1 MKKNKR
7 LLIVSLILVIVAA
20 GLYFG
25 GGSTGFNKAD
35 SDFAINDTSTITKF
49 FLANKNN
56 YHVLISRDSTN
67 GGWLVD
73 RTYKASSRIVADFLG
88 MATQLQVK
96 TPAPATSRD
105 NIIKLMSS
113 SAIKLEVYQI
123 LPRFELFGYKF
134 FEREVQSKVYYVG
147 EAAPDNQG
155 SYMLMQGSSL
165 PFVVF
170 MPGLRGFVTPYYSVI
185 GDQWRDHTIFAE
197 NLDNIKSVKMAYRD
211 KPEESFELVNNGN
224 KTLSLNSLMDGAN
237 IPVFD
242 TLVALTYLNGFS
254 SVNFETLLNNKGE
267 RYIDSL
273 KALPPF
279 FTLSVTLMDGTV
291 KKLSGY
297 EKESSGD
304 VDETGRPYEFDLDRL
319 YALINDDKDL
329 VLLQYFSFGKMMI
342 EKKMLIN
349 QPSK

>member
-1 MKKNKR
+1 
-7 LLIVSLILVIVAA
+7 
-20 GLYFG
+20 
-25 GGSTGFNKAD
+25 
-35 SDFAINDTSTITKF
+35 
-49 FLANKNN
+49 
-56 YHVLISRDSTN
+56 
-67 GGWLVD
+67 
-73 RTYKASSRIVADFLG
+73 
-88 MATQLQVK
+88 
-96 TPAPATSRD
+96 
-105 NIIKLMSS
+105 MSS

-134 FEREVQSKVYYVG
+134 FEREVKSKVYYVG

-185 GDQWRDHTIFAE
+185 GDQWRDHTVFAE

-224 KTLSLNSLMDGAN
+224 KTLSLTSLMDGAN

-273 KALPPF
+273 KSLPPF

-291 KKLSGY
+291 KKISGY